1 MEEIECLDA
10 EMFLKWVK
18 EKTPDDFDEGIRIIN
33 ENKINGHIFMSLT
46 DRDLKD
52 LFPEFMIRKRIRDLQ
67 ITEQRAV
74 KKFLERRMYNI
85 TPARTNRGRK
95 RKNNENNEHVHQ
107 KEQGLT
113 KEKGLPLKLTET
125 TEEEVDTSNQETAEV
140 PLEVAESA
148 HNDAIIISTGADS
161 TDMTEEIITEDRV
174 LKTTD
179 TSKKGRG
186 KSEKVPEQEKI
197 EDRSAQ
203 SLDKEL
209 RRCSPKTTEKKVE
222 QLLRLTVEY
231 RCSYATTLPKHSRVE
246 DMIGTYPVFKS
257 TDILI
262 TNLLA
267 TINLEENIIS
277 HKLLEKNLKRM
288 STEILDFVYAKN
300 LTTVPRSALKSEDQQ
315 ILVAMAQLPLILD
328 KREKG
333 KSVPVPQLVHIV
345 KKDEMWQEIT
355 AKHKNSTSPW
365 IMYQRHGDQEIITVM
380 IKQSIIKKASS
391 AVNAVLALMGI
402 YYMAML
408 PYPSNCSAALL
419 YIQGQVLLDEVHRK
433 DKSVFNKAKEIF
445 ENFVL
450 KEVDL
455 FA

>member
-1 MEEIECLDA
+1 
-10 EMFLKWVK
+10 
-18 EKTPDDFDEGIRIIN
+18 
-33 ENKINGHIFMSLT
+33 
-46 DRDLKD
+46 
-52 LFPEFMIRKRIRDLQ
+52 
-67 ITEQRAV
+67 
-74 KKFLERRMYNI
+74 MYNI

-107 KEQGLT
+107 KDQGLT
-113 KEKGLPLKLTET
+113 KEKSLPLKLTET

-148 HNDAIIISTGADS
+148 HNDAIIIPTGADS

-179 TSKKGRG
+179 TSKKGVKTRAENRELLRKPDKIPEESEIELDDGTRG
-186 KSEKVPEQEKI
+186 GKIEKVPEQEKL
-197 EDRSAQ
+197 EDRSAK

-288 STEILDFVYAKN
+288 STEILDLVYSKN
-300 LTTVPRSALKSEDQQ
+300 LTTVPRSALKSQDQQ

-345 KKDEMWQEIT
+345 KKDEMWQEIA

-380 IKQSIIKKASS
+380 IKQSMIKKASS

-419 YIQGQVLLDEVHRK
+419 YIQGQVLLDEVHSK